1 MLTPPLPASLVKG
14 RWRRS
19 AGGIPILHCR
29 PYIFKLPV
37 GAGHARPARFRKLLY
52 QLRQPVLPPTTPATS
67 TSRPRGISR
76 ALKTARGAVFAPR
89 YAGRG
94 VTTCGYRIRLR
105 PLGGACLLRPLRLLR
120 LPVSAAGGG
129 RLRSRLFDSRT
140 PLRLTMYNKKK
151 KAQPLAKLSFL
162 VTRASI
168 SRGLKNNPQD
178 CFLPPAGGR
187 PVRFLARKYQ
197 KNSPA

>member
-1 MLTPPLPASLVKG
+1 MPGPPPYLCLPLFFHPHRESLRPNSPHASVGADSISIRPHTFISISHFPATPPRRGGALLRPRLLPLYDLLPPYVASLY
-14 RWRRS
+14 S
-19 AGGIPILHCR
+19 L
-29 PYIFKLPV
+29 Y
-37 GAGHARPARFRKLLY
+37 ARTA
-52 QLRQPVLPPTTPATS
+52 
-67 TSRPRGISR
+67 RGISP

-89 YAGRG
+89 YADAWPG
-94 VTTCGYRIRLR
+94 
-105 PLGGACLLRPLRLLR
+105 
-120 LPVSAAGGG
+120 
-129 RLRSRLFDSRT
+129 LFDSRT
-140 PLRLTMYNKKK
+140 PLLLNMYNKKK

-187 PVRFLARKYQ
+187 PVRFLARKHQ

>member
-1 MLTPPLPASLVKG
+1 MTPPLPTSLVKG

-19 AGGIPILHCR
+19 AGGIPACCR
-29 PYIFKLPV
+29 LLSFNHPV

-52 QLRQPVLPPTTPATS
+52 QLRQPVLPPTTPAPS

-76 ALKTARGAVFAPR
+76 ALKTARGAA
-89 YAGRG
+89 
-94 VTTCGYRIRLR
+94 TCGYRIRLR
-105 PLGGACLLRPLRLLR
+105 PLGGVCLLRPLRLLR

-140 PLRLTMYNKKK
+140 PLLLTMYNKKK
-151 KAQPLAKLSFL
+151 KAQPLSRLSLL

-187 PVRFLARKYQ
+187 PVRFLARKHQ
-197 KNSPA
+197 KTPQPKLGSIFW

>member
-1 MLTPPLPASLVKG
+1 MLAPLRSLPPLSKG
-14 RWRRS
+14 
-19 AGGIPILHCR
+19 GGAAAPEGFLYRCR
-29 PYIFKLPV
+29 PYFFNLPI
-37 GAGHARPARFRKLLY
+37 GAGHARPARFRNLLC
-52 QLRQPVLPPTTPATS
+52 QLRQPRLPPTTPATS

-94 VTTCGYRIRLR
+94 AATCGYRIRLR

-140 PLRLTMYNKKK
+140 PLLLTMYTKKK
-151 KAQPLAKLSFL
+151 KAQPLSRLSFL
-162 VTRASI
+162 VTRAGI
-168 SRGLKNNPQD
+168 EPTLT
-178 CFLPPAGGR
+178 A
-187 PVRFLARKYQ
+187 
-197 KNSPA
+197 

>member
-1 MLTPPLPASLVKG
+1 MVGPNFNAIILQTAPPASLVKG

-19 AGGIPILHCR
+19 AGGIRRLLSFNH
-29 PYIFKLPV
+29 PV

-52 QLRQPVLPPTTPATS
+52 QLRQPRAPINHPGHISFRPCGNLPRPKNS
-67 TSRPRGISR
+67 PRGC
-76 ALKTARGAVFAPR
+76 FCP
-89 YAGRG
+89 AGRG
-94 VTTCGYRIRLR
+94 RGVATCGYRIR
-105 PLGGACLLRPLRLLR
+105 LRLLR

-140 PLRLTMYNKKK
+140 PLLLTMYNKKK

-187 PVRFLARKYQ
+187 PVRFLARKHQ

>member
-1 MLTPPLPASLVKG
+1 MFCLLLQKFGTIVVTRQKVKEIRDYLGDPPVHLP
-14 RWRRS
+14 
-19 AGGIPILHCR
+19 R
-29 PYIFKLPV
+29 PKN
-37 GAGHARPARFRKLLY
+37 
-52 QLRQPVLPPTTPATS
+52 S
-67 TSRPRGISR
+67 PRGC
-76 ALKTARGAVFAPR
+76 FCP
-89 YAGRG
+89 AGRG
-94 VTTCGYRIRLR
+94 RGVATCGYRIRLR

-140 PLRLTMYNKKK
+140 PLLLTMYNKKK

-168 SRGLKNNPQD
+168 SHELKNNPQD

-187 PVRFLARKYQ
+187 PVRSLARKHQ

>member
-1 MLTPPLPASLVKG
+1 MLRRSLPPLSKG
-14 RWRRS
+14 
-19 AGGIPILHCR
+19 GGAAAPEGFLYHCR
-29 PYIFKLPV
+29 PYFFNLPV
-37 GAGHARPARFRKLLY
+37 GAGHARPARFRKLLC
-52 QLRQPVLPPTTPATS
+52 QLRQPVPPPTTPATS

-94 VTTCGYRIRLR
+94 AATCGYRIRLR

-151 KAQPLAKLSFL
+151 KAQPLSRLNFL
-162 VTRASI
+162 VTR
-168 SRGLKNNPQD
+168 
-178 CFLPPAGGR
+178 
-187 PVRFLARKYQ
+187 RFQYPNHSL
-197 KNSPA
+197 